1 MSKYNDK
8 KKACLVKKS
17 ISAKRSTQGIETLAE
32 AKREAQLSAISP
44 GGMSASA
51 AFKAK
56 KLGEAADK
64 LLSLDED
71 LKIVVGNEALPPE
84 PKDLRNDEFYG
95 IRETLQSGA
104 DFVNLDAS
112 NERTKL
118 VSDLNCLD
126 LALDAAQS
134 INAKNS
140 LEKMLMHQAAVCHSI
155 SMDLLRRAKERSY
168 SHYKYLDSE
177 KKDTDLQAKLIN
189 AACRLMDT
197 YDRKMR
203 TFQKLRNGGRQVVT
217 VQYVQVAGKAQAI
230 VTGSMD
236 MDRLKGGASD
246 GGDNEK

>member
-1 MSKYNDK
+1 MSKHSDK
-8 KKACLVKKS
+8 KMAFLGKKS
-17 ISAKRSTQGIETLAE
+17 IRAKRSSRGLETLEEAE
-32 AKREAQLSAISP
+32 REAQLSDISP
-44 GGMSASA
+44 GGMSISA
-51 AFKAK
+51 AFKANQ
-56 KLGEAADK
+56 LGEAADK

-71 LKIVVGNEALPPE
+71 LKIVVGNEALPPKPE
-84 PKDLRNDEFYG
+84 DPRNDEFYG
-95 IRETLQSGA
+95 IRETLESGA

-126 LALDAAQS
+126 IALDAAQS
-134 INAKNS
+134 IDAKNS

-155 SMDLLRRAKERSY
+155 SMDLLRRAQERGY

-203 TFQKLRNGGRQVVT
+203 TFKNLRNGGSQFVA
-217 VQYVQVAGKAQAI
+217 VQHVQLSDKSQAI
-230 VTGSMD
+230 VAGRMD
-236 MDRLKGGASD
+236 MDKSKKR
-246 GGDNEK
+246 

>member
-1 MSKYNDK
+1 MEKE
-8 KKACLVKKS
+8 S
-17 ISAKRSTQGIETLAE
+17 IRTKRSTQGIEALAE
-32 AKREAQLSAISP
+32 AKREAQLSDISS

-56 KLGEAADK
+56 QLGEEADK
-64 LLSLDED
+64 LLSLDEE
-71 LKIVVGNEALPPE
+71 LKIAAGNEALPPE
-84 PKDLRNDEFYG
+84 PEDLRNDEFYG

-104 DFVNLDAS
+104 DFINLDAS

-126 LALDAAQS
+126 IALDAAES

-140 LEKMLMHQAAVCHSI
+140 LEKMLMHQAAACHSI
-155 SMDLLRRAKERSY
+155 SMDLLRRAQERSY
-168 SHYKYLDSE
+168 KSYKYLDGQ
-177 KKDTDLQAKLIN
+177 KKETEIQAKLIN
-189 AACRLMDT
+189 AAARLMDI

-203 TFQKLRNGGRQVVT
+203 TFQKLRNGGD
-217 VQYVQVAGKAQAI
+217 KAQAI

-236 MDRLKGGASD
+236 MDKLKGGALA

>member
-1 MSKYNDK
+1 MEKE
-8 KKACLVKKS
+8 S
-17 ISAKRSTQGIETLAE
+17 IRTKRSTQGIEALAE
-32 AKREAQLSAISP
+32 AKREAQLSDISS

-56 KLGEAADK
+56 QLGEEADK
-64 LLSLDED
+64 LLSLDEE
-71 LKIVVGNEALPPE
+71 LKIAAGNEALPPE
-84 PKDLRNDEFYG
+84 PEDLRNDEFYG

-104 DFVNLDAS
+104 DFINLDAS

-126 LALDAAQS
+126 IALDAAES

-140 LEKMLMHQAAVCHSI
+140 LEKMLIHQAAACHSI
-155 SMDLLRRAKERSY
+155 SMDLLRRAQERSY
-168 SHYKYLDSE
+168 KSYKYLDGQ
-177 KKDTDLQAKLIN
+177 KKETEIQAKLIN
-189 AACRLMDT
+189 AAARLMDI

-217 VQYVQVAGKAQAI
+217 VQHVQVTDKAQAI

-236 MDRLKGGASD
+236 MDKLKGGALA

>member
-1 MSKYNDK
+1 MK
-8 KKACLVKKS
+8 KKSMRV
-17 ISAKRSTQGIETLAE
+17 KRSTRGMETKAE
-32 AKREAQLSAISP
+32 AKREAQLSDISS

-56 KLGEAADK
+56 KLGEATDK
-64 LLSLDED
+64 LLKLDEE
-71 LKIVVGNEALPPE
+71 LEIGAGNEALPPE
-84 PKDLRNDEFYG
+84 QDDLRNDEFYG

-104 DFVNLDAS
+104 DFINLDAS

-118 VSDLNCLD
+118 VADLNCLD
-126 LALDAAQS
+126 LALDAAES

-140 LEKMLMHQAAVCHSI
+140 LEKMLMHQAAACHSV
-155 SMDLLRRAKERSY
+155 SMDLLRRAQEQSY
-168 SHYKYLDSE
+168 KRNKYLDVQ
-177 KKDTDLQAKLIN
+177 KKEIEIQAKLIN
-189 AACRLMDT
+189 AAARLMDI

-217 VQYVQVAGKAQAI
+217 VQHVQVTDKAQAI

>member
-1 MSKYNDK
+1 MMK
-8 KKACLVKKS
+8 KKLR
-17 ISAKRSTQGIETLAE
+17 IKRSTQGVEALEEAE
-32 AKREAQLSAISP
+32 RQAQLSNISQ

-51 AFKAK
+51 AFKAQQLEEK
-56 KLGEAADK
+56 ANK
-64 LLSLDED
+64 LLTLDEE
-71 LKIVVGNEALPPE
+71 LKIGPGNEALPPE
-84 PKDLRNDEFYG
+84 PEDLRNDEYYG

-126 LALDAAQS
+126 IALDAAQS

-140 LEKMLMHQAAVCHSI
+140 PEKMLMHQAAVCHSI
-155 SMDLLRRAKERSY
+155 SMDLLRRAQERSFIN
-168 SHYKYLDSE
+168 YKYLDSE
-177 KKDTDLQAKLIN
+177 KKDTEIQVKLIN

-203 TFQKLRNGGRQVVT
+203 TFQKSRNGGRQVVT
-217 VQYVQVAGKAQAI
+217 VQHVQVAGKAQAI

-236 MDRLKGGASD
+236 MDRSKGGTSD